1 MSEQL
6 LVGAGRNFGEAA
18 LGSVPAPV
26 PADRFAG
33 SLPFGGARPPPE
45 GLWR

>member
-18 LGSVPAPV
+18 LGSVQALA
-26 PADRFAG
+26 PADRFVG
-33 SLPFGGARPPPE
+33 SLPFGGARPTPE